1 MKKMGASRGDFR
13 RAADFSF
20 ILHPSSLILPPM
32 PAEAP
37 VSSIWKKQKFFV
49 SLFLLAVGGWF
60 FWDGAIGY
68 PRSNERYTAWK
79 THLDEGRGSEW
90 PSYAD
95 KFGWERDEWP
105 KYVREHHPTGHLPM
119 LPFPRDKIVAQFVF
133 GGLAALIGAIVL
145 AYWATQIRRVLRT
158 DDEAVYSP
166 AGTRVP
172 FGAITGLGK
181 KKWESKGFA
190 TVRYTI
196 DGKQGQF
203 VIDDYKFET
212 EPTRAIVAEIEAKL
226 GAG

>member
-1 MKKMGASRGDFR
+1 MKDEEEWRFARCVFHPPKANFLPPS
-13 RAADFSF
+13 SF
-20 ILHPSSLILPPM
+20 ILHSSEM

-68 PRSNERYTAWK
+68 PRSNERWSKHQEFKDAQNLAGWHDYAKAKGWK
-79 THLDEGRGSEW
+79 DE
-90 PSYAD
+90 PPH
-95 KFGWERDEWP
+95 KLF
-105 KYVREHHPTGHLPM
+105 KREDL
-119 LPFPRDKIVAQFVF
+119 VAQYVC
-133 GGLAALIGAIVL
+133 GGLAALIGVIVL
-145 AYWATQIRRVLRT
+145 TYWATQIRRVLRT

-181 KKWESKGFA
+181 KRWESKGFA
-190 TVRYTI
+190 TVRYQI

-212 EPTRAIVAEIEAKL
+212 EPTRKILAEIESKL
-226 GAG
+226 GVG

>member
-1 MKKMGASRGDFR
+1 MS
-13 RAADFSF
+13 
-20 ILHPSSLILPPM
+20 
-32 PAEAP
+32 AEAP

-68 PRSNERYTAWK
+68 PRSNERWSKHQEFKSAQNLAGWHDYAKAKGWT
-79 THLDEGRGSEW
+79 DE
-90 PSYAD
+90 PPH
-95 KFGWERDEWP
+95 KFFKPEDI
-105 KYVREHHPTGHLPM
+105 T
-119 LPFPRDKIVAQFVF
+119 AQFVC

-145 AYWATQIRRVLRT
+145 TYWATQIGRVLRT

-181 KKWESKGFA
+181 KKWDTKGLA

-212 EPTRAIVAEIEAKL
+212 EPTRKILAEIEAKL